1 MIGQRMAELLRPL
14 ALPAW
19 LAGLALG
26 FFAALALPVLI
37 PVWMLAVWAFCAE
50 YSGEQPRSFN

>member
-26 FFAALALPVLI
+26 FFAALALPVLW
-37 PVWMLAVWAFCAE
+37 PAWMLAVWAFCAE
-50 YSGEQPRSFN
+50 YSGE

>member
-1 MIGQRMAELLRPL
+1 MIGRRMAEVLRPL

-26 FFAALALPVLI
+26 FFAAMALPVLL
-37 PVWMLAVWAFCAE
+37 PVWMLAVGIFCAE
-50 YSGEQPRSFN
+50 YSGE